1 MEKLQMVEA
10 EAGRSKSNRGGL
22 RLKGGWVVTTGG
34 GGMLGNPKDSL
45 KKTLGN
51 QHIPKGA
58 V

>member
-1 MEKLQMVEA
+1 M
-10 EAGRSKSNRGGL
+10 
-22 RLKGGWVVTTGG
+22 VTTGG